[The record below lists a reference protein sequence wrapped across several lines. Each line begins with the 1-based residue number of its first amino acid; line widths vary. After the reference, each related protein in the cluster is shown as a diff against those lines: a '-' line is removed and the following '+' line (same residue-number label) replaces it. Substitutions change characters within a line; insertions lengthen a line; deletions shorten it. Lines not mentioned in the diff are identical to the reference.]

1 MRGYATASA
10 MIPSTCSK
18 GRCGDAAGNPRPRRS
33 HVYGRS
39 HRVDARWADRT
50 NRNPREL
57 YCAPQDPFVVTFFGD
72 VNELQG
78 KVHNGAVNTPVGR
91 VPAPGLAEGS
101 DAQIMI
107 RPEALRI
114 VERDLPAGEHGHSH
128 VVMAKLLGR
137 TSLLHLCAHGENGL
151 EAHLHARVPGV
162 FLPAEGQPVD
172 IHLDLSQVFVFPL
185 TA

>member
-1 MRGYATASA
+1 
-10 MIPSTCSK
+10 
-18 GRCGDAAGNPRPRRS
+18 
-33 HVYGRS
+33 
-39 HRVDARWADRT
+39 
-50 NRNPREL
+50 
-57 YCAPQDPFVVTFFGD
+57 

-78 KVHNGAVNTPVGR
+78 KVHNGMVSTAVGN
-91 VPAPGLAEGS
+91 VPAQGLAEGS
-101 DAQIMI
+101 DAQVMI

-114 VERDLPAGEHGHSH
+114 VERDLPAEEHRHSH

-185 TA
+185 SIQAFVRT